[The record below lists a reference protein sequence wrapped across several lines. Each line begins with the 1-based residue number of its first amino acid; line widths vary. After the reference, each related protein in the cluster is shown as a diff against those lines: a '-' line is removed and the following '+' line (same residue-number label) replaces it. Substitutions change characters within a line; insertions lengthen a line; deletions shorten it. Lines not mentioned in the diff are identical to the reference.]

1 MTGLPADAAITGETR
16 LFVIVGCPVAQ
27 VKAPMAFNPL
37 FRSAGRN
44 AVMVPIDVAPERLDA
59 AVNGLKAIA
68 NLDGIVVTV
77 PHKPSMAALVD
88 EVLPTGRM
96 VGAINAARRERD
108 GRWVGDIFDGR
119 GSVHGLRAAGVEPRG
134 RKILL
139 VGAGG
144 AGSAVA
150 FAMAEAGAA
159 ALTIFDVDAAKA
171 RRVAEGVR
179 HAYPAV
185 QAEAGPPSPGK
196 DHDTII
202 NATPMGMAPSDPLP
216 VDPATI
222 APSMLVV
229 DVIMKPD
236 VTPLLKAAQAKGCR
250 VIPGRHML
258 DGQVSAVASFF
269 GIQPAGV

>member
-1 MTGLPADAAITGETR
+1 MNEAVAHATITGETR
-16 LFVIVGCPVAQ
+16 LYVIVGHPVAQ

-37 FRSAGRN
+37 FRAAGRN
-44 AVMVPIDVAPERLDA
+44 AVLVPVDVAPKSLDSA
-59 AVNGLKAIA
+59 IAGLKAIA

-77 PHKPSMAALVD
+77 PHKARMCELVD

-108 GRWVGDIFDGR
+108 GSWVGDMFDGR
-119 GSVHGLRAAGVEPRG
+119 GSVQGLRTAGIEPRG
-134 RKILL
+134 RKALL

-150 FAMAEAGAA
+150 FALAEAGVAR
-159 ALTIFDVDAAKA
+159 LTIFDVDAAKA
-171 RRVAEGVR
+171 ERVVGGVR
-179 HAYPAV
+179 RAYPAV
-185 QAEAGPPSPGK
+185 QAEAGPPVPRR
-196 DHDTII
+196 DHDTVI
-202 NATPMGMAPSDPLP
+202 NATPMGMSPSDPLP

-222 APSMLVV
+222 DPSMLVV

-250 VIPGRHML
+250 IQLGRHML
-258 DGQVSAVASFF
+258 EGQVAAVAAFF
-269 GIQPAGV
+269 GI